1 MVGVA
6 AGIAGLT
13 TTHGGEAAQPVGAPE
28 LEDLGRRSQTV
39 PLRTATTLAVG
50 TDRHYADPYNDVD
63 LDFLVTAPDGIR
75 FALPAYVVRDG
86 LWACNFAGSQLGEYT
101 LETRC
106 SVSDDL
112 KLHGQKFAVRVTAY
126 TGANPLYR
134 RGRLRAAADKHH
146 LEHSDGTPFLWI
158 GDTWWMALS
167 DRIDDSGFARLVKDR
182 ADKGFSLIQIIA
194 GPYPE
199 MFGEGPDFAQ
209 YDAWDPRGRSAQGFP
224 FEKDFARVNAA
235 YYNAATARIE
245 KIIDG
250 GLVPCIV
257 GMWGFYLPHIGVEK
271 VKRFWRNLVARYA
284 AYPVVWCIAGEA
296 LMLGHFSDEPKTQDF
311 LGEKSPEMVA
321 RSAAQKKGWTEVMRH
336 VREIDP
342 YHNPITVHPTE
353 FGHDQVEDASLMDVD
368 MLQTGHSGIYTIP
381 HVVKDIREALA
392 HEPKMPVVNGE
403 VNYEG
408 LAYRV
413 WQDIIRLGFY
423 HTMFNGAAGITYGAN
438 GIWQVNQEGK
448 PERSF
453 LSMGDT
459 PWEEAMHFPGSL
471 QVGLGAKFLARF
483 PWWQLQR
490 RPDWID
496 ESKLPGDWFVEHIKE
511 NDPFTPVAIGI
522 PRKLRIVYVPI
533 CGVTRPTLQGIEPDV
548 RYTARYFDPVT
559 GREIMIGPVNPGAE
573 GKWVPPPPPTIH
585 DWLIVLEA

>member
-1 MVGVA
+1 MA
-6 AGIAGLT
+6 SLATAQS
-13 TTHGGEAAQPVGAPE
+13 GEAPRPVRAREPE
-28 LEDLGRRSQTV
+28 DASRRSRIV
-39 PLRTATTLAVG
+39 PLKTVTTLAVG

-63 LDFLVTAPDGIR
+63 MDFFVVAPDGIR

-86 LWACNFAGSQLGEYT
+86 VWACNFAGSQLGEYT
-101 LETRC
+101 LETRS
-106 SVSDDL
+106 SVSDDS
-112 KLHGQKFAVRVTAY
+112 KLHGQKFTVRVTAY

-134 RGRLRAAADKHH
+134 RGQLRAAEDKHY

-158 GDTWWMALS
+158 GDTWWMALC
-167 DRIDDSGFARLVKDR
+167 DRIDDSGFGRLVKDR

-199 MFGEGPDFAQ
+199 MFGEGPDFVR
-209 YDAWDPRGRSAQGFP
+209 YDAWNPRGRSAQGFP
-224 FEKDFARVNAA
+224 FEKDFARVNAN

-250 GLVPCIV
+250 GLVPCIA
-257 GMWGFYLPHIGVEK
+257 GMWGYYLPLIGLDK

-296 LMLGHFSDEPKTQDF
+296 VMPGNFSDKPKTEDF
-311 LGEKSPEMVA
+311 FAEMQSPGAAA
-321 RSAAQKKGWTEVMRH
+321 RSAAQKKRWTEVMRY

-342 YHNPITVHPTE
+342 YHNPITIHPTR
-353 FGHDQVEDASLMDVD
+353 FGYDQVEDASLMDVD

-381 HVVKDIREALA
+381 NVIKDIREAVA

-423 HTMFNGAAGITYGAN
+423 HTMFNGAAGFTYGAN
-438 GIWQVNQEGK
+438 GSWQVNQEGE

-453 LSMGDT
+453 LSMGDA
-459 PWEEAMHFPGSL
+459 PWEEAMHFPGSR
-471 QVGLGAKFLARF
+471 QVGLGGQFLARF
-483 PWWQLQR
+483 PWWQMQR
-490 RPDWID
+490 QPDWID

-511 NDPFTPVAIGI
+511 NDPYTPVAIGI
-522 PRKLRIVYVPI
+522 PRKLRIVYAPI
-533 CGVTRPTLQGIEPDV
+533 CGVTRPTIKGIEPDV
-548 RYTARYFDPVT
+548 RYTARYFDPVM
-559 GREIMIGPVNPGAE
+559 GSDIMLGPVKPDAE
-573 GKWVPPPPPTIH
+573 GKWAPPPPPTIH